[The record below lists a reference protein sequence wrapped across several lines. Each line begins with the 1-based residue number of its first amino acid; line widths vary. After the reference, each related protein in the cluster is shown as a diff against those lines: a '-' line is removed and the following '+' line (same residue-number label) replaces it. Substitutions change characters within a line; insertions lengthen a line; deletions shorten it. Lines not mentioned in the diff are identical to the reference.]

1 MRRILAVFL
10 LIGISGFSFGK
21 EKQEKTFLILFN
33 EQELIREYH
42 VEAHLEMTFL
52 DAFHARAYGGNSDA
66 AILVKVS
73 DTSWTTCEMGSS
85 LVLLGNGR
93 VLELEKIAF
102 RIIDLSEC
110 SDNYKAMINAG
121 NTESPKLAKKKQDS
135 AQTITL
141 TF

>member
-1 MRRILAVFL
+1 MRRIIVMLCLSGLF
-10 LIGISGFSFGK
+10 GFSFAK
-21 EKQEKTFLILFN
+21 EKQEKSFLILFN
-33 EQELIREYH
+33 EQELLLEYH
-42 VEAHLEMTFL
+42 QEAHLEMTFL

-85 LVLLGNGR
+85 LVLLGNGK

-110 SDNYKAMINAG
+110 SENYKAMVNAG
-121 NTESPKLAKKKQDS
+121 QSDSPKLAKKKQDN
-135 AQTITL
+135 AQTVTL

>member
-1 MRRILAVFL
+1 MRRMLAVL
-10 LIGISGFSFGK
+10 LLYGVFGFSFAK

-33 EQELIREYH
+33 EQELSREYH
-42 VEAHLEMTFL
+42 VEAHLELTFL

-85 LVLLGNGR
+85 LVLLGNGK

-110 SDNYKAMINAG
+110 SDNYKALVNAG
-121 NTESPKLAKKKQDS
+121 STESPKLAKKKSDNV
-135 AQTITL
+135 QTVTL